1 MQSFEF
7 AVLDFIQNNIANDF
21 LDFIMPKITALG
33 NAGVL
38 WIVLTVIFLISKKY
52 RSTGCVM
59 LIALVLDLILCNI
72 ILKPLVAR
80 TRPYDINTAFELLI
94 PAQHDYSFSVG
105 TFGCVVC
112 GCFGYVFYKMQ
123 PMETCCICRRGNSI
137 FEIISVCTLS
147 YRCGGRNT
155 ARNIKRIGGSENI

>member
-94 PAQHDYSFSVG
+94 PAQHDYSFPSGHSAASFAAVSAMYFTKCSLG
-105 TFGCVVC
+105 KPA
-112 GCFGYVFYKMQ
+112 CFVSAAIAFS
-123 PMETCCICRRGNSI
+123 R
-137 FEIISVCTLS
+137 L
-147 YRCGGRNT
+147 
-155 ARNIKRIGGSENI
+155 

>member
-72 ILKPLVAR
+72 ILKKVLVL
-80 TRPYDINTAFELLI
+80 F
-94 PAQHDYSFSVG
+94 
-105 TFGCVVC
+105 
-112 GCFGYVFYKMQ
+112 
-123 PMETCCICRRGNSI
+123 
-137 FEIISVCTLS
+137 
-147 YRCGGRNT
+147 
-155 ARNIKRIGGSENI
+155 